1 MCYRKQNLLYPADKL
16 GPLTK
21 HHRRPKSKA
30 GKDTEEN
37 ISHIPQKLHEAYHL
51 LFANNSVNRI
61 SEILNDHFI
70 DPDYFMVPV
79 PRDFLDVI
87 YKILKNEK
95 AYR

>member
-1 MCYRKQNLLYPADKL
+1 
-16 GPLTK
+16 
-21 HHRRPKSKA
+21 
-30 GKDTEEN
+30 
-37 ISHIPQKLHEAYHL
+37 
-51 LFANNSVNRI
+51 VNRI
-61 SEILNDHFI
+61 AEILNDHFI